1 VTFQPYFD
9 TCQLASKQP
18 LNVTEYAPGDAA
30 GLDAWLGDDND
41 IPTPSSKSLASM
53 PIDDDDDD
61 EVGDVPSRPAIAADD
76 DGPDED
82 TQTKISAV
90 PMKSGTVAAVQGR
103 SQAQPAKPKTTTPVA
118 PVNTNV
124 PAPAAKKSTPA
135 QPTEIK
141 SNPKTATVAPVK
153 TAPTAPAKVSS
164 APIKTPTTSNPSSK
178 PTSGTTSPSSPKSP
192 SSPVTAPKNN
202 NNAAAAKTAT
212 PAPTSQ
218 PKTTTSAAPPKPAPK
233 KTPVLDDSDDD
244 MPTFNP
250 LVARDEDSDE
260 DDFYAETTSSKPA
273 PSQRVTMT
281 NTVADETGSK
291 SGSPLGDFMIDDY
304 LQPREE
310 DIEWVKK
317 FEQAKSA
324 FDYDDEAGVSGGHYS
339 DDEDI
344 SPRPRTEDE
353 LEQSFYSIDSSPQVR
368 GGNNANANRQQSP
381 PGKTMPSGYE
391 AL

>member
-1 VTFQPYFD
+1 MTFQPYFD

-90 PMKSGTVAAVQGR
+90 PMRSGTVAAVQGR

-141 SNPKTATVAPVK
+141 SNPKTATAAPVK
-153 TAPTAPAKVSS
+153 TALTAPAKVSS
-164 APIKTPTTSNPSSK
+164 APIKTPTTSNPR
-178 PTSGTTSPSSPKSP
+178 P
-192 SSPVTAPKNN
+192 N
-202 NNAAAAKTAT
+202 
-212 PAPTSQ
+212 
-218 PKTTTSAAPPKPAPK
+218 
-233 KTPVLDDSDDD
+233 
-244 MPTFNP
+244 
-250 LVARDEDSDE
+250 
-260 DDFYAETTSSKPA
+260 
-273 PSQRVTMT
+273 
-281 NTVADETGSK
+281 
-291 SGSPLGDFMIDDY
+291 
-304 LQPREE
+304 
-310 DIEWVKK
+310 
-317 FEQAKSA
+317 
-324 FDYDDEAGVSGGHYS
+324 
-339 DDEDI
+339 
-344 SPRPRTEDE
+344 RPRAQ
-353 LEQSFYSIDSSPQVR
+353 LVPRARRVPV
-368 GGNNANANRQQSP
+368 AP
-381 PGKTMPSGYE
+381 
-391 AL
+391 